1 MTASIRPSNHKV
13 SAVRR
18 ILQTIAPFQRPL
30 ERYVFPVILAL
41 WPLWGAWSGVDVT
54 DTTYSL
60 GNFVSLD
67 EGMWFFSTFLANKLG
82 ALLMVLPGG
91 GGMLA
96 MNIKTAL
103 LISGTALA
111 CYYCLQRL
119 MPGWMIFL
127 GEIIAISLFWCPTVI
142 LYNTLSYCI
151 LTLACLFLFRAVSGI
166 PRKRIHYVI
175 AGVLLGINLFV
186 RFSNALQVVLILAV
200 WLEEWWS
207 RRRLADAAK
216 DTGACIAGYACGAG
230 VIFAWISA
238 EYGASTYIGAIL
250 ELFGMDGGYTFGEML
265 SSTWDAYAA
274 VFVWILIMAACV
286 IAGMLYFSMPMLREH
301 RWAKRGLYGIG
312 ILILFRF
319 FWGRGVFT
327 VVYTDY
333 WCMFNWA
340 MMLILVII
348 AQDVLGIFGGY
359 GATTD
364 ERFLSA
370 LSLLLVLMLPFGSNN
385 YTFPILLDLFI
396 IAPFGLWMFR
406 RVWQEAR
413 RDEKQF
419 AWYSMTAAVIAAVL
433 VQGVLFHVNF
443 SFRDGTDGTA
453 RTTQITEVP
462 NAAGMYTTQE
472 NAQVLEALYAFLSEN
487 DLTNRTILT
496 FGDAPGL
503 SYLFDMEPA
512 LSTTWVDLESYS
524 EETFEKE
531 MTDLGGLAMTTH
543 REQLP
548 VIIMCVDESHPYDD
562 EALAALRG
570 GTQEDRKALILRTL
584 LEEGGYETVY
594 EVGDYIVKVP
604 AGTY

>member
-1 MTASIRPSNHKV
+1 MVKESGIRRFLRK
-13 SAVRR
+13 
-18 ILQTIAPFQRPL
+18 IAPYQKPL
-30 ERYVFPVILAL
+30 EKYVFPAVLAL

-60 GNFVSLD
+60 GNYVFLD
-67 EGMWFFSTFLANKLG
+67 EGMWFFSTFLANQFG
-82 ALLMVLPGG
+82 TFLMWLPGG

-96 MNIKTAL
+96 MNVKTAL
-103 LISGTALA
+103 LLSVTALA

-127 GEIIAISLFWCPTVI
+127 GEIIAVSLFWCPTVI
-142 LYNTLSYCI
+142 LYNTLSYVL
-151 LTLACLFLFRAVSGI
+151 LTFACLFLFRAVSGV
-166 PRKRIHYVI
+166 PRKRIHYAI
-175 AGVLLGINLFV
+175 AGALLGVNLFV

-207 RRRLADAAK
+207 HRRFADAAK
-216 DTGACIAGYACGAG
+216 DTGACIGGYVCGAG

-238 EYGASTYIGAIL
+238 EYGAAAYIEAIL
-250 ELFGMDGGYTFGEML
+250 ELFGIDGGYTFGEML
-265 SSTWDAYAA
+265 SSTWDAYEA

-286 IAGMLYFSMPMLREH
+286 IAGMIYFSMPMLRKH
-301 RWAKRGLYGIG
+301 RWFKRALYGVG

-319 FWGRGVFT
+319 FRGRGVFT

-340 MMLILVII
+340 MMFLLVVI

-370 LSLLLVLMLPFGSNN
+370 LSLILVLMLPFGSNN
-385 YTFPILLDLFI
+385 YTFPILLDLFL

-419 AWYSMTAAVIAAVL
+419 AWYSMTAAVIAALL
-433 VQGVLFHVNF
+433 VQGVLFHAYF

-453 RTTQITEVP
+453 RSVQIAEVP
-462 NAAGMYTTQE
+462 NAAGMYTTAE
-472 NAQVLEALYAFLSEN
+472 NAAELESLYAFLSEN
-487 DLTNRTILT
+487 DLTDRTLLT
-496 FGDAPGL
+496 FGGVPGL

-524 EETFEKE
+524 EEKFEKE

-543 REQLP
+543 RDELP
-548 VIIMCVDESHPYDD
+548 VIIMLVDESHPYGD
-562 EALAALRG
+562 EELAALKG

-584 LEEGGYETVY
+584 LEEGGYETAY
-594 EVGDYIVKVP
+594 EIGDYVVKVS

>member
-1 MTASIRPSNHKV
+1 MVKESGIRRFLKK
-13 SAVRR
+13 
-18 ILQTIAPFQRPL
+18 IAPFQKPL
-30 ERYVFPVILAL
+30 ERYVFPVVLAL

-60 GNFVSLD
+60 GNYLYLGD
-67 EGMWFFSTFLANKLG
+67 GMWFFSTFLANRAG
-82 ALLMVLPGG
+82 ALLAWLPGG

-96 MNIKTAL
+96 MNVKTAL
-103 LISGTALA
+103 LISVTALA

-127 GEIIAISLFWCPTVI
+127 GELLAISLFWCPTVI
-142 LYNTLSYCI
+142 LYNTLSYVL
-151 LTLACLFLFRAVSGI
+151 LTFACLFLFRAVSGI
-166 PRKRIHYVI
+166 PRKRVYYAA
-175 AGVLLGINLFV
+175 AGALLGINLFV
-186 RFSNALQVVLILAV
+186 RFSNALQVVLIFAV

-207 RRRLADAAK
+207 HRKFADAAK
-216 DTGACIAGYACGAG
+216 DTGACIGGYACGAG
-230 VIFAWISA
+230 VIFTWISVQ
-238 EYGASTYIGAIL
+238 YGASTYIDAIL
-250 ELFGMDGGYTFGEML
+250 ELFGIDGGYTFGEML
-265 SSTWDAYAA
+265 VSTWNAYEA

-286 IAGMLYFSMPMLREH
+286 IAGMIYFSMPMLREY
-301 RWAKRGLYGIG
+301 RWVKRGLYCAG

-340 MMLILVII
+340 MMFLLVVI

-370 LSLLLVLMLPFGSNN
+370 LSLILVLMLPFGSNN
-385 YTFPILLDLFI
+385 YTFPILLDLFL
-396 IAPFGLWMFR
+396 IAPFGVWMFR

-413 RDEKQF
+413 RKERQF
-419 AWYSMTAAVIAAVL
+419 AWYSMTAALMAALL
-433 VQGVLFHVNF
+433 VQGVLFHANF

-453 RTTQITEVP
+453 RSTQISQVP
-462 NAAGMYTTQE
+462 NAAGMYTTAE
-472 NAQVLEALYAFLSEN
+472 NAAQLESMYTFLSEN
-487 DLTNRTILT
+487 GLTNRTLLT
-496 FGDAPGL
+496 FGGVPGL

-524 EETFEKE
+524 EEQFEKE

-548 VIIMCVDESHPYDD
+548 VIIMLVDESHPYDD
-562 EALAALRG
+562 ESLAALKG

-594 EVGDYIVKVP
+594 EVGDYIVKVS

>member
-1 MTASIRPSNHKV
+1 MSTRTSIRKESQLHKFL
-13 SAVRR
+13 RK
-18 ILQTIAPFQRPL
+18 IAPFQRPL

-41 WPLWGAWSGVDVT
+41 WPLWGVWSGVDIT
-54 DTTYSL
+54 DSTYSL
-60 GNFVSLD
+60 GNYVEIE
-67 EGMWFFSTFLANKLG
+67 EGMWFFSTFLANKIG
-82 ALLMVLPGG
+82 AFLMWLPGG

-103 LISGTALA
+103 LLSVTALA

-127 GEIIAISLFWCPTVI
+127 GEILAVSLFWCPTVI
-142 LYNTLSYCI
+142 LYNTLSYVI
-151 LTLACLFLFRAVSGI
+151 LTFACLFLFRAVSGI
-166 PRKRIHYVI
+166 PRRRLYYAI

-207 RRRLADAAK
+207 HRKPAEAVK
-216 DTGACIAGYACGAG
+216 DTGACIGGYACGAG
-230 VIFAWISA
+230 VIVLWISA
-238 EYGASTYIGAIL
+238 EYGLINYIEGIL
-250 ELFGMDGGYTFGEML
+250 ELFGIDGGYTFGEML
-265 SSTWDAYAA
+265 TSTWDAYEA
-274 VFVWILIMAACV
+274 VFVWLLIMGACV
-286 IAGMLYFSMPMLREH
+286 IAGVVFFMMPLLREH
-301 RWAKRGLYGIG
+301 RWVKRAMYGIG

-340 MMLILVII
+340 MMLLIVII
-348 AQDVLGIFGGY
+348 AQDVMGIFGGY
-359 GATTD
+359 GTTTD
-364 ERFLSA
+364 ERFLA
-370 LSLLLVLMLPFGSNN
+370 AMSLILILILPFGSNN
-385 YTFPILLDLFI
+385 YTFPILLDLFV
-396 IAPFGLWMFR
+396 IAPFALWMFR

-419 AWYSMTAAVIAAVL
+419 PWYAMTAALIAATF
-433 VQGVLFHVNF
+433 VQGALFHVNY

-453 RTTQITEVP
+453 RDTVVSSVP
-462 NAAGMYTTQE
+462 NAKGMYTTAE
-472 NAQVLEALYAFLSEN
+472 NADELDALYGFLSEN
-487 DLTNRTILT
+487 DLTDRTLLT

-503 SYLFDMEPA
+503 SYLFDMECA
-512 LSTTWVDLESYS
+512 ISTTWPDLESYD

-531 MTDLGGLAMTTH
+531 LTDLGGLAFTTH

-548 VIIMCVDESHPYDD
+548 VIIMLVDESHPYDD
-562 EALAALRG
+562 DSLAALNG
-570 GTQEDRKALILRTL
+570 GDQEDRKALILRTL
-584 LEEGGYETVY
+584 LEEGGYETAFA
-594 EVGDYIVKVP
+594 VGDYLVKLP